1 LESDPTLRAG
11 YIDMA
16 DHWRLFAER
25 AERQAPIT
33 QQQQQI
39 QPKKKLD

>member
-1 LESDPTLRAG
+1 
-11 YIDMA
+11 MA